1 MVWVV
6 VYAHLCF
13 SGLVPSPE
21 VMEDNHAYAL
31 TGQRSSLGVRYMSI
45 IRQWC
50 IPLLFWV
57 SGAAASLSYKGDW
70 VRLSRGLV
78 KVGAITIT
86 GLLANGI
93 VWATS
98 PQEPQCSPM
107 SQCTGNGT
115 IFDFTV
121 VPDAGKV
128 FPVIFQMWFT
138 MCLLLLVLLNRPLFC
153 ALSQQGSMRA
163 VSVQWMCTMLLSLA
177 AVQVSAPKDGQILS
191 TWPLLAWIA
200 LSEAIF
206 DVAALATD
214 PAWLGLQEEK
224 RRLLHY
230 ICAAAAV
237 AQVSLSPMNEYL
249 GNVTGIYIFLMC
261 NKLYALGFVMTKNRE
276 IAAPLM
282 SRCWP
287 LVVVWGVLV
296 APSSSWSMS
305 GHMTYPYYADA
316 VDRGLYLGGALTLV
330 FALDRISRNM
340 TCKPLPDFL
349 DKAGL
354 LLYLLHPAIATCLI
368 AAGIS
373 TIAGVWLLATSI
385 AVAVTYAGGTL
396 QRVGNAKTST
406 SLSDGYIVLLA

>member
-1 MVWVV
+1 
-6 VYAHLCF
+6 
-13 SGLVPSPE
+13 
-21 VMEDNHAYAL
+21 
-31 TGQRSSLGVRYMSI
+31 
-45 IRQWC
+45 
-50 IPLLFWV
+50 
-57 SGAAASLSYKGDW
+57 
-70 VRLSRGLV
+70 
-78 KVGAITIT
+78 
-86 GLLANGI
+86 
-93 VWATS
+93 
-98 PQEPQCSPM
+98 
-107 SQCTGNGT
+107 
-115 IFDFTV
+115 
-121 VPDAGKV
+121 
-128 FPVIFQMWFT
+128 
-138 MCLLLLVLLNRPLFC
+138 
-153 ALSQQGSMRA
+153 
-163 VSVQWMCTMLLSLA
+163 
-177 AVQVSAPKDGQILS
+177 
-191 TWPLLAWIA
+191 
-200 LSEAIF
+200 
-206 DVAALATD
+206 
-214 PAWLGLQEEK
+214 
-224 RRLLHY
+224 
-230 ICAAAAV
+230 
-237 AQVSLSPMNEYL
+237 
-249 GNVTGIYIFLMC
+249 MC

-373 TIAGVWLLATSI
+373 TIVGVWLLATSI
-385 AVAVTYAGGTL
+385 AVAVTYAGGAL